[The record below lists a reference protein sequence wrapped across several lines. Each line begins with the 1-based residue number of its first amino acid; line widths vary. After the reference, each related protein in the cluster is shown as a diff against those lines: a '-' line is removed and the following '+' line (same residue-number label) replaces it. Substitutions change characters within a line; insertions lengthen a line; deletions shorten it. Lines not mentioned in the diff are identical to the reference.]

1 MKVRTH
7 LLILVSSGFGGALLL
22 SLLAFYTINHYRTNS
37 DALNKKLID
46 FRNQKIFERS
56 HTFTQMTKEL
66 FLSMESQRFRV
77 NQALMGDEMALI
89 KESYNHYANAFVEDR
104 EYYERV
110 KKIKLSDGSTLL
122 DYLADG
128 SFKARILKLEKALN
142 ELFEKQ
148 IEILAIT
155 NHTSEFNRLNRFSN
169 NFPPI
174 QKNFLLDKS
183 KEIVHARENFLNEYK
198 LKPKDAEGKVH
209 TIMQSKMQK
218 LHADFRKKYNSLNQL
233 IDAMEAVNEQIK
245 LEQELD
251 LNIQVDELEE
261 EKAKSMLILGLLA
274 FAFLSILA
282 CVSFI
287 TYKTL
292 VNPIRKLE
300 QAATN
305 SLDLKKPFTM
315 VEMGPFEIRSLT
327 RRLQGLVIGLEETV
341 KARTVSLQNKT
352 NRLQRE
358 IQQRRELET
367 QLVHAQKMEAV
378 GQLASGIAHEINSP
392 SQFANDNIL
401 FLKDAVDGFIAQIQ
415 GKEEAPDKKEIAFL
429 AENAPEAVAQAAEG
443 ISRITTIVKSMK
455 NFAYRDAAS
464 AKRPNDLNHAIRS
477 TVVVATNEWK
487 YHAELD
493 LDLDEGLPMVP
504 CNIGEI
510 NQVVLNLIVNG
521 AHAIRERFNGEQK
534 GLIVVST
541 KHYPQA
547 DCVVVMINDNGGGIP
562 EKVQDRIF
570 EPFFTTKEVGVGTGQ
585 GLAIAHNVI
594 VKTHGGQIWFDSRQ
608 GDGTTFYIKLFLKE
622 ATT

>member
-169 NFPPI
+169 NFLPI

-415 GKEEAPDKKEIAFL
+415 GKEEAPDEKEIAFL